1 MPTSDSVTPPQ
12 VRWNNWS
19 EPLWLGNAEIAT
31 DLAREMA
38 LDLGVP
44 RDCTAPP
51 GNRVMPPRMASTLAQ
66 KLATESREMLQQI
79 TAFHTAMGSSS

>member
-1 MPTSDSVTPPQ
+1 MPL
-12 VRWNNWS
+12 
-19 EPLWLGNAEIAT
+19 EPLWLGNAEVAT
-31 DLAREMA
+31 DLAREMVV
-38 LDLGVP
+38 DLGVP

-51 GNRVMPPRMASTLAQ
+51 GNCVVPPRMASPLAQ